1 LFSERH
7 HRVAQAQYR
16 ALKSYKPQ
24 RYTGRLTLFRARMQP
39 FFSSHDP
46 QKGWSRVAGGGVEV
60 KNVPGNHL
68 GMLQEPHVH
77 VLAKELSACLEKANR
92 QD

>member
-1 LFSERH
+1 
-7 HRVAQAQYR
+7 
-16 ALKSYKPQ
+16 
-24 RYTGRLTLFRARMQP
+24 
-39 FFSSHDP
+39 
-46 QKGWSRVAGGGVEV
+46 VAGGGVEV